1 MQFKAVKHLRLRQ
14 TLAVT
19 LAASVVTRGQCT
31 ETPKSAL
38 IYRGKTACDGCPESV
53 GDLLQAVYPDL
64 VVTYAGPGEDV
75 QINATTL
82 ANVDVFAQGG
92 GPGVYRL
99 SLSAGR

>member
-1 MQFKAVKHLRLRQ
+1 MQFKAVQQLKLRQ

-19 LAASVVTRGQCT
+19 LAASVITTGQCT
-31 ETPKSAL
+31 KTPKSAL

-53 GDLLQAVYPDL
+53 GDLLQAVYPDI
-64 VVTYAGPGEDV
+64 VVTYAGPDEDV

-92 GPGVYRL
+92 GPGMYPLRL
-99 SLSAGR
+99 SFG